1 MAAGKFTLI
10 EMVQKILEA
19 LGSDEVNSISDSVE
33 ATQTARLLEDVYYD
47 LLNQNDWPWLTEL
60 IQLEAVADADRP
72 TFLRIPDTVTRID
85 DLRYDCTDRVA
96 DPDEDL
102 LDIRQVQ
109 WLAPIDFL
117 NKTQGRNGEQ
127 TNAQEVTTFNG
138 VRFLILNDVCPTY
151 WTSFDDEYVIT
162 DSFDNTIESTLES
175 SRSQVLVKQIPI
187 FTLTDDFVADAPNNF
202 FPLWLA
208 DAKQSAFN
216 YWRQEASPQDQ
227 KRSQRGLSVMRRDA
241 NRTNNDDGR
250 VKFGRRPV

>member
-33 ATQTARLLEDVYYD
+33 ATQAARLLEDVYYD
-47 LLNQNDWPWLTEL
+47 LLNQNDWPWLNTL
-60 IQLEAVADADRP
+60 TQLEAVADGDRP
-72 TFLRIPDTVTRID
+72 TYLRIPETVTRID
-85 DLRYDCTDRVA
+85 DFRYDCTDRIT

-102 LDIRQVQ
+102 LKIQKIC
-109 WLAPIDFL
+109 WLEPMEFL
-117 NKTQGRNGEQ
+117 NLTQGRNGEQ
-127 TNAQEVTTFNG
+127 TNAQEVTTFDG
-138 VRFLILNDVCPTY
+138 IRFLILNDVCPTY

-175 SRSQVLVKQIPI
+175 GRSQVLVKEIPT
-187 FTLTDDFVADAPNNF
+187 FTLVDSFVADAPNNF

-208 DAKQSAFN
+208 EAKQSAFN
-216 YWRQEASPQDQ
+216 YWRQEGSPQDQ

-241 NRTNNDDGR
+241 NRTNNDDGK